1 MKITRNLR
9 KKWSEETRKKAF
21 LEKTFEGVI
30 YLDDNDQP
38 IFDDDKKE
46 SLRKEYDKAL
56 TLNFKEKALVN
67 LFTKDNKRI
76 YISWNP
82 CVFSFNEIQDE
93 INRIKKTYEE
103 NLFPID
109 KMAVLDALSDN
120 LPTVEIQIVNNDL
133 FKI

>member
-1 MKITRNLR
+1 M
-9 KKWSEETRKKAF
+9 
-21 LEKTFEGVI
+21 
-30 YLDDNDQP
+30 DDNSQP

-46 SLRKEYDKAL
+46 DLKKEYNKAL

-67 LFTKDNKRI
+67 FFTKDNKRI

-93 INRIKKTYEE
+93 INRIKKIYKE
-103 NLFPID
+103 NLNSID
-109 KMAVLDALSDN
+109 EMAILDSLTNN
-120 LPTVEIQIVNNDL
+120 LPTVEIEVVNSDL